1 MCHHAPIPRAV
12 ALNAAKSTRSE
23 ASGGVLLTR
32 TARDFHWVT
41 GKPRGPRSRVR
52 SHGFRPIRRGKFSE
66 SRLTDPSVRE
76 AVGRSRSSRGAELMI
91 KTLNR
96 CSAVNL

>member
-12 ALNAAKSTRSE
+12 ALNAAKSTRYD

-32 TARDFHWVT
+32 TVRDFHWVT

-52 SHGFRPIRRGKFSE
+52 SQGFRPIRRSKFSE
-66 SRLTDPSVRE
+66 SRLTDPLCTWG
-76 AVGRSRSSRGAELMI
+76 GRGNPSRAEVLSSW
-91 KTLNR
+91 
-96 CSAVNL
+96 